1 MIFALNP
8 TLSRGRRESK
18 SAQGFTLVEMLVVVL
33 IIGLG
38 IGIVS
43 FNLGGNRPLVLRNEA
58 RQFSNQLAVV
68 AGEATLGGE
77 PWGLQFYRLIDAET
91 GETHIA
97 WRWLHFRQ
105 PGSDAIANAVDGK
118 SKNEDSDKNTANKLL
133 GWQPEAPRDLSMS
146 GSFGEQIDAVLEIE
160 GKEVPIELLSEN
172 KRSEKKS
179 ADKKTLSKKSKAGND
194 DKNEI
199 TPDVWLAPG
208 GEMTPFALHLNFI
221 GEHNGPVVS
230 GDALGRIELETGDE
244 AH

>member
-1 MIFALNP
+1 MKQAIDQQKLA
-8 TLSRGRRESK
+8 R
-18 SAQGFTLVEMLVVVL
+18 GFTLVEMLVVVL

-77 PWGLQFYRLIDAET
+77 PWGLQFYRLIDADT

-105 PGSDAIANAVDGK
+105 PGSSSITSPVEN
-118 SKNEDSDKNTANKLL
+118 KNDDSDKTVGSNKLL
-133 GWQPEAPRDLSMS
+133 GWQPEAPRDLALS

-160 GKEVPIELLSEN
+160 GKEVAIELLSEN
-172 KRSEKKS
+172 KGQENKS
-179 ADKKTLSKKSKAGND
+179 AENKSSKKKSKTD

>member
-1 MIFALNP
+1 MKCAIDRQFIA
-8 TLSRGRRESK
+8 R
-18 SAQGFTLVEMLVVVL
+18 GFTLVEILVVVV

-58 RQFSNQLAVV
+58 RQFSNQLAIV
-68 AGEATLGGE
+68 AGEATMGGE
-77 PWGLQFYRLIDAET
+77 QWGLQFYRQIDT
-91 GETHIA
+91 DNGETRIA

-105 PGSDAIANAVDGK
+105 PGVGANPVDDK
-118 SKNEDSDKNTANKLL
+118 DKNDDSKKAANTKNAF
-133 GWQPEAPRDLSMS
+133 GWQPEAPRDLAKG
-146 GSFGEQIDAVLEIE
+146 GSFGEQVEAALEIE
-160 GKEVPIELLSEN
+160 GKEVPIELLAEN
-172 KRSEKKS
+172 KSRENKS
-179 ADKKTLSKKSKAGND
+179 AENKSSKKKSKADGKD
-194 DKNEI
+194 EI

-244 AH
+244 TR

>member
-1 MIFALNP
+1 VIFAL
-8 TLSRGRRESK
+8 TLTFSRGERELK
-18 SAQGFTLVEMLVVVL
+18 SARGFTLVEMLVVVV

-43 FNLGGNRPLVLRNEA
+43 FNLGGNRPIVLRNEA

-68 AGEATLGGE
+68 ASEATLAGE
-77 PWGLQFYRLIDAET
+77 PWGLQFYRKIDAET

-105 PGSDAIANAVDGK
+105 PGAAAVEEKNKNDEK
-118 SKNEDSDKNTANKLL
+118 SKSADGGNNQL
-133 GWQPEAPRDLSMS
+133 GWQPEAPRDLTMS
-146 GSFGEQIDAVLEIE
+146 GSFGDQIDAVLEIE

-172 KRSEKKS
+172 KSQ
-179 ADKKTLSKKSKAGND
+179 DKKNVVNKSSNKKSKAD

-230 GDALGRIELETGDE
+230 GDALGRIELEVGDE
-244 AH
+244 TH